1 MFGLEKHNGE
11 NVKLGIA
18 KVSIYGWTRKRNGE
32 NAKLGI
38 AKVNLERDFQE
49 FFFELMINQFH

>member
-18 KVSIYGWTRKRNGE
+18 KVSIYGWTRKHNGE

-49 FFFELMINQFH
+49 FFFLN